1 MAMTTII
8 ERYYPEDVVE
18 SIISRHLRITPE
30 DGTLYEQ
37 ARRCVCNAFDAAED
51 YTNRIILSSQA
62 IFTIAE
68 AEGGI
73 LRLPTAPIRFVE
85 EVSYLA
91 SDGEWHTLSD
101 KDYEFAGNSRFAHI
115 ELIKSVE
122 ASRYRVTAEC
132 GFEDYSVGREDP
144 LALPGAIE
152 QAVSLMA
159 ETFFNGEALSGATEV
174 AVHNMLNPWR
184 IYPYGG

>member
-1 MAMTTII
+1 MAMTTIT
-8 ERYYPEDVVE
+8 ERYYPETVVE
-18 SIISRHLRITPE
+18 SIISQHLRITPE

-37 ARRCVCNAFDAAED
+37 ARRCVCNAFETAED
-51 YTNRIILSSQA
+51 YTNRIIVRSQA

-73 LRLPTAPIRFVE
+73 LRLPTAPIRSVE
-85 EVSYLA
+85 EVSYLT
-91 SDGEWHTLSD
+91 SDGEWYTLSD
-101 KDYEFAGNSRFAHI
+101 QDYEFTGNSRFAHI
-115 ELIKSVE
+115 EFTKSVE

-132 GFEDYSVGREDP
+132 GFEDYGVEGESP

-152 QAVSLMA
+152 QAIRLMA

>member
-1 MAMTTII
+1 MTTIT
-8 ERYYPEDVVE
+8 ERYYPENVVE
-18 SIISRHLRITPE
+18 SIISLHLRITVK
-30 DGTLYEQ
+30 DGALYEQ
-37 ARRCVCNAFDAAED
+37 ARRCVHNAFDAAED
-51 YTNRIILSSQA
+51 YTNRIIVSSQA
-62 IFTIAE
+62 TFTIAE

-73 LRLPTAPIRFVE
+73 LRLPTAPIQSVMK
-85 EVSYLA
+85 VSYLA
-91 SDGEWHTLSD
+91 SDGEWYALTS
-101 KDYEFAGNSRFAHI
+101 KDYEFTGNSRFAQI
-115 ELIKSVE
+115 ELTKSVE
-122 ASRYRVTAEC
+122 ASRYGVTAIC

-159 ETFFNGEALSGATEV
+159 ETFFNGEVLSGATEV